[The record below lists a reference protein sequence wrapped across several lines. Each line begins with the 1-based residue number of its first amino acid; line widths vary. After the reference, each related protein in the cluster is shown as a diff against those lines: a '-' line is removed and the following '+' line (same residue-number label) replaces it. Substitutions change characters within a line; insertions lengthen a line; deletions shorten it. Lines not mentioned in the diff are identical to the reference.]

1 MKIKI
6 PKGQIHWQSL
16 CAIDG
21 TIKQVVTS
29 DEMKKKWHL
38 YNVNDDGTLTK
49 IETKDSPVFDKSI
62 F

>member
-21 TIKQVVTS
+21 TIKQVVAS
-29 DEMKKKWHL
+29 DEMKKEMAF
-38 YNVNDDGTLTK
+38 
-49 IETKDSPVFDKSI
+49 I
-62 F
+62 